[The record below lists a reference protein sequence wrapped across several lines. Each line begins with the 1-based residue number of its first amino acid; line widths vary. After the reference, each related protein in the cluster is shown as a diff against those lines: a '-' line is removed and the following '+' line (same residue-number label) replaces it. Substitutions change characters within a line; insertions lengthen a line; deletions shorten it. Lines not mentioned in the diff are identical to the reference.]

1 MANKVGVKNLAVV
14 TNAIKKYGERVQR
27 DVEDEIAK
35 QTTNIELAASQSPN
49 KPNGVLIRKDL
60 SSPMTGIVQ
69 AGMGTGFNDKIAAY
83 IEFGTGRFASEL
95 LTRYPKEVQDLA
107 RQYYVNG
114 QGRLPYK
121 PYLIPAFL
129 RYRAE
134 FRKNVKK
141 IVKNTK

>member
-27 DVEDEIAK
+27 DVQDEIFK
-35 QTTNIELAASQSPN
+35 QTTNIELEANQK
-49 KPNGVLIRKDL
+49 KPNNIYIDKRV
-60 SSPMTGIVQ
+60 SPMTGVVS
-69 AGMGTGFNDKIAAY
+69 ASAYGSDKIAAY

-95 LTRYPKEVQDLA
+95 LSRYPKEVQDLA

-134 FRKNVKK
+134 FLKNVKK

>member
-27 DVEDEIAK
+27 DVQDEIAK
-35 QTTNIELAASQSPN
+35 QTTNITLEADN
-49 KPNGVLIRKDL
+49 KKPDGIFINNKIT
-60 SSPMTGIVQ
+60 PMTGIVM
-69 AGMGTGFNDKIAAY
+69 ASAYVNDKIAAY

-134 FRKNVKK
+134 FLKNVKK
-141 IVKNTK
+141 IVKSGIK